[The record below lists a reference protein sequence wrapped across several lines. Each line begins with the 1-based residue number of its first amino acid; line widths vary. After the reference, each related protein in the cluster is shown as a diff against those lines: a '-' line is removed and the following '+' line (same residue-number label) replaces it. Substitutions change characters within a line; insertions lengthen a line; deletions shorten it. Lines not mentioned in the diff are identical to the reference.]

1 MIQCPPFP
9 IRSRVFA
16 KAKNDS
22 NEIQSRIE
30 NVEAKL
36 DKIVQEVGSKLKNH
50 STTIE
55 SIPSSTSAAEVKLNK
70 VVQELGTKLD
80 THRKSIE
87 AIPPNA
93 PDLATTIA
101 NVTSSLAAE

>member
-1 MIQCPPFP
+1 MA
-9 IRSRVFA
+9 V
-16 KAKNDS
+16 
-22 NEIQSRIE
+22 
-30 NVEAKL
+30 
-36 DKIVQEVGSKLKNH
+36 
-50 STTIE
+50 
-55 SIPSSTSAAEVKLNK
+55 EVKLNK

-101 NVTSSLAAE
+101 NVTSSLAAEQRERDKRECKLFNSSQCPRVQIN